1 MINVQNIDDNECFK
15 WSIVKYL
22 NPAMRNLIRITKSD
36 KEFAKKLGFKDTNF
50 PVKIRV
56 MHKTETKIHQY

>member
-1 MINVQNIDDNECFK
+1 MINVQNIDDNEYFK

-22 NPAMRNLIRITKSD
+22 NPAVRNLIRITKSD
-36 KEFAKKLGFKDTNF
+36 KEFAKNLDFKDTKF

-56 MHKTETKIHQY
+56 IYKIETKIHQH